1 MVGNTLRRFN
11 MERSALKVCFF
22 GPSGSGKSTCFD
34 MAKSEIAD
42 RVSADIRVYR
52 ADVAAPLRAIQ
63 WGAYMKM
70 GLVDPR
76 ENSFENMRQDGELLA
91 FLAGHFEPHLGKAC
105 YAFVD
110 SVSQAHPA
118 RDAAFVNTDCR
129 NNAYDSLHDL
139 GFWFVRIATDENV
152 VQKRLAGRQDISPY
166 DMSAA
171 VEQID
176 RIEPHWTVENNGTL
190 DELREQVGCVIQAAI
205 FKREEFTTA

>member
-1 MVGNTLRRFN
+1 MGNTLRRFN
-11 MERSALKVCFF
+11 MERSALKICFF
-22 GPSGSGKSTCFD
+22 GSSGSGKSTCFE
-34 MAKSEIAD
+34 MARGEISD
-42 RVSADIRVYR
+42 RVGEGVRVYR
-52 ADVAAPLRAIQ
+52 ADVAAPLREIQ
-63 WGAYMKM
+63 WSAYMKM

-76 ENSFENMRQDGELLA
+76 ENSFEGMRQDGALLA

-105 YAFVD
+105 CAFVEG
-110 SVSQAHPA
+110 VSRAHPA

-139 GFWFVRIATDENV
+139 GFWFVRVAADENV
-152 VQKRLAGRQDISPY
+152 MRERLAGRRDITPY

-190 DELREQVGCVIQAAI
+190 DELREQVGCVVQAAI
-205 FKREEFTTA
+205 FKHEEFTAA